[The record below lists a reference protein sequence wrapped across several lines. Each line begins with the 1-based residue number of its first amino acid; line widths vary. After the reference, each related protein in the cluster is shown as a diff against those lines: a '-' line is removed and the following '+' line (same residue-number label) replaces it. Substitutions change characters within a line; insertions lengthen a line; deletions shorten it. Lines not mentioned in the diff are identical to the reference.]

1 MEKLD
6 IRNILGA
13 SMLPI
18 IISVLL
24 VIGYVVLE
32 VVSFVA
38 DQSLQGAISLLTS
51 IYLYAMFPIYFVVFL
66 WAGARSV
73 RKYRLDAIGAGM
85 VSAFS
90 YFVAATFNLIVT
102 SLIGLLVIK
111 QYIDIPGFRSTEST
125 LAASLIGD
133 VAGTSGVGISFLCGA
148 GMIFMGMLAN
158 FVIGSFGGL
167 VTSPKGSR

>member
-6 IRNILGA
+6 IRNIFGA

-24 VIGYVVLE
+24 VIGFVVLE
-32 VVSFVA
+32 VLSFVV
-38 DQSLQGAISLLTS
+38 DQSLIGTVSLLTS
-51 IYLYAMFPIYFVVFL
+51 IYLYAMFPVHFVVFL

-85 VSAFS
+85 VASFT
-90 YFVAATFNLIVT
+90 YFVAATFNLLVT

-111 QYIDIPGFRSTEST
+111 EYVDIPGFRSTEST

-148 GMIFMGMLAN
+148 GMIIMGMLAN

-167 VTSPKGSR
+167 VTTPRSSR